1 MADYVTNEMD
11 WPNEQKLERRKKC
24 SNTNSP
30 KDFISSLTI
39 EWVTISEAEPS
50 VRYTDIEPEMNDLLH
65 DAGCSLL
72 STLTNSAL
80 LDGLQK
86 VNLEPTRWLDETMQ
100 ES

>member
-1 MADYVTNEMD
+1 MRWTND
-11 WPNEQKLERRKKC
+11 TKLERRKKC

-30 KDFISSLTI
+30 KEFSSLTI
-39 EWVTISEAEPS
+39 EWITTSEAEPS
-50 VRYTDIEPEMNDLLH
+50 ARSTDIEPEMNDLLH
-65 DAGCSLL
+65 DAGCLLL